1 MSERILTVEELL
13 GGATIT
19 REVTIPPEVLKPGEN
34 GKGSLPEEGGKVILK
49 PITVKDIQLISKAT
63 REDNTLISALM
74 IQQSLVE
81 PKLTHG
87 QILSMHGGLVEFLVD
102 TINTISG
109 LKTDKQFLSDAV
121 QSPLVR
127 ACFILSKE
135 FGWTPKEISEMTM
148 GQILLYLEPLNYAVK
163 DDEHKNDV

>member
-34 GKGSLPEEGGKVILK
+34 MKGSLPEGGKVILK

-102 TINTISG
+102 MINTISG
-109 LKTDKQFLSDAV
+109 LKTDHQFISDAV

-148 GQILLYLEPLNYAVK
+148 GQILLYLEPLNYEVV